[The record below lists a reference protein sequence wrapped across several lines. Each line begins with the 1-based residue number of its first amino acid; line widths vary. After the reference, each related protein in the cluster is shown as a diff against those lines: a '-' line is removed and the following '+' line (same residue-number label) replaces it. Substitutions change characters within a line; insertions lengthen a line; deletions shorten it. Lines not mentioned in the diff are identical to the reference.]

1 MPETM
6 EQLDIDTLIDK
17 LDVPEAR
24 SELPAMAMAMAS
36 ELCSLICPDG

>member
-17 LDVPEAR
+17 LDVQEVR
-24 SELPAMAMAMAS
+24 SELPAMARAS

>member
-6 EQLDIDTLIDK
+6 EQLDIDTLIGK

-24 SELPAMAMAMAS
+24 GELPAMAMAS